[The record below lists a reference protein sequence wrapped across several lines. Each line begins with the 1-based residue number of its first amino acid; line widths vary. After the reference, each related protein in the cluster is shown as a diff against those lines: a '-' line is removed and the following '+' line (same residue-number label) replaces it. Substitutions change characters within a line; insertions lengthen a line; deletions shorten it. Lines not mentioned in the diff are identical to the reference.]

1 VLFTSQEL
9 KQGTQMKGWN
19 QFGVID
25 TIYEEERE
33 FSSTSSSSLSPSFS
47 SSPPPSIHSI
57 VNAWL
62 VLFLSLSL
70 TFYFLRKNSLAY
82 SIFFN
87 LNKKNYDI

>member
-62 VLFLSLSL
+62 VLFLLL
-70 TFYFLRKNSLAY
+70 FIFEEKIPLH
-82 SIFFN
+82 IVFFFN
-87 LNKKNYDI
+87 LSKKNYDI

>member
-47 SSPPPSIHSI
+47 SSPPPSLHST

-70 TFYFLRKNSLAY
+70 TF
-82 SIFFN
+82 FFQEKIP
-87 LNKKNYDI
+87 LHIHI